1 MLRRIADEVFSAGF
15 LGRARL
21 RARRRKSPW
30 NLVLIPLFL
39 GGAGAAGCA
48 FFTLVWHVHTWIY
61 PAHSGRL
68 RDFWP
73 RGLGFP
79 AFASSFLLAVP
90 PCIAAIPVGMILANL
105 VAWCIPPAR
114 RAFRREAEGIPWASF
129 GESMAGLAWIS
140 TLLVPIGLALGLVG
154 AATLRSLK

>member
-21 RARRRKSPW
+21 RARRRRSPW

-39 GGAGAAGCA
+39 GGAGAAGYA

-79 AFASSFLLAVP
+79 AFVSSFLLGSDAMWRVARFCLSWLRTVQPSMSGRKMSSEIAVGTCCRASESASLP
-90 PCIAAIPVGMILANL
+90 RMATSPLNPRSR
-105 VAWCIPPAR
+105 AR
-114 RAFRREAEGIPWASF
+114 SSSTRA
-129 GESMAGLAWIS
+129 
-140 TLLVPIGLALGLVG
+140 
-154 AATLRSLK
+154 